1 MVDSFQRIFTKLA
14 VSFDFWFF
22 TLASESL
29 FAVRGFY
36 LLKLG
41 IC

>member
-1 MVDSFQRIFTKLA
+1 MVGGFQRIFTQLT
-14 VSFDFWFF
+14 VSFDFGFF

-29 FAVRGFY
+29 FAVRGLY